1 MMTEQEFRNRLSL
14 MKARSTHLCGRAA
27 DGRPLSVAVGEA
39 LQEILDSDSNPEQ
52 LSQRKRLLA
61 DAEESGE
68 RRKQLCALRIL
79 QATNYIVGTQN
90 IIPMFFNIDVLKE
103 DERPVFQ
110 NNTMQQIQVGYT
122 AQDGGNNE
130 VKIIKPQVEVMLD
143 LRLLT
148 TREVKYTKRDIYH
161 GDVRANALQTINLAF
176 DMSNQMEQVA
186 FDLLTATVSNGGA
199 FGAFTFTG
207 SKATYPYLA
216 NSRIKTANLPTT
228 NDISLADNTATGA
241 TSKFRFDVL
250 RVAEQY
256 GDQFGSSLPGGPL
269 VPTGRILV
277 PAMDATQLVE
287 AVNPLSAATTS
298 IAETLMRDGWKRI
311 GYNGR
316 VWTLVPDNT
325 LSLGAAYIEYNR
337 KAGHVFLKPSMDR
350 DRIDDTYETDLKN
363 EERRWMQK
371 VFGAYI
377 NGVERINVVRV
388 IYDSDYDTA
397 VP

>member
-1 MMTEQEFRNRLSL
+1 MTELEFRNRLSL
-14 MKARSTHLCGRAA
+14 MKARSTHLCGKAA
-27 DGRPLSVAVGEA
+27 DGRALSVAVGEA
-39 LQEILDSDSNPEQ
+39 LQEIIDSDANPEQ
-52 LSQRKRLLA
+52 LSERKKLLA
-61 DAEESGE
+61 ESEENGA

-90 IIPMFFNIDVLKE
+90 IIPMFFHIDVLKE

-110 NNTMQQIQVGYT
+110 NNTKQQVKVGYT

-130 VKIIKPQVEVMLD
+130 VKIVKPQVEVMLD

-148 TREVKYTKRDIYH
+148 TNEIKYTKRDIYH
-161 GDVRANALQTINLAF
+161 GDVRANALQTVDLAF
-176 DMSNQMEQVA
+176 DMANQMEQVA
-186 FDLLTATVSNGGA
+186 FDLLTATVANGGA

-216 NSRIKTANLPTT
+216 NTRIKTANLPTT
-228 NDISLADNTATGA
+228 NDISLTDNTSTGP

-250 RVAEQY
+250 KFAERY
-256 GDQFGSSLPGGPL
+256 GDQWGQALGAGPL
-269 VPTGRILV
+269 VPTGRVLV
-277 PAMDATQLVE
+277 PALDATQLAD

-298 IAETLMRDGWKRI
+298 VAEKLIQDGWKTI

-316 VWTLVPDNT
+316 NWTLVPDNT
-325 LSLGAAYIEYNR
+325 LSLGACYVEFNR
-337 KAGHVFLKPSMDR
+337 KAGHAFLKPSMDR

-377 NGVERINVVRV
+377 NGVERINVLRI
-388 IYDSDYDTA
+388 IYNSAYDTA